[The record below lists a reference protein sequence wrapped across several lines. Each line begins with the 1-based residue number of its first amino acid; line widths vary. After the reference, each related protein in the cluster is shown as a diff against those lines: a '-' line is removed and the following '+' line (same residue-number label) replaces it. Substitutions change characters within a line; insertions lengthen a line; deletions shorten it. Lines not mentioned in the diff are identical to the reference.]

1 MIVQIGSKGET
12 SMNILECRRSL
23 RQFELRIHFGEHG
36 EECLV
41 VHSVKKKKTGGLGKF
56 LTSLPSQMKLEKNLF
71 YSF

>member
-41 VHSVKKKKTGGLGKF
+41 VHSVKKKKDRRIRKILDKF
-56 LTSLPSQMKLEKNLF
+56 TFPNET
-71 YSF
+71 